1 LIRGWSTFRRH
12 EAAAFKKPFFTP
24 EALMN
29 ATERTAPNGAFAAL
43 RRFASV
49 RKMVERCD
57 FCSAELCEDHQH
69 LIEPERRRLV
79 CVCGACAVLFGGH
92 GETSYR
98 RVPRRPL
105 YLKDFRLTDA
115 QWGGLLMIP
124 IQLAFIFHSS
134 PAGRV
139 IGLYPGPA
147 GPTESSLDLAVWD
160 EVAQD
165 NPALKRMSPDVEGLL
180 VNRSARAGGAP
191 DYFIAPI
198 DECFKLAG
206 LIRANWRG
214 LSGGEQVWKEIGR
227 FFADLKTRSNEVM
240 GAPRA

>member
-1 LIRGWSTFRRH
+1 MR
-12 EAAAFKKPFFTP
+12 
-24 EALMN
+24 M
-29 ATERTAPNGAFAAL
+29 TERNAPSGTFATL
-43 RRFASV
+43 RRFA
-49 RKMVERCD
+49 RARTAVEVCE
-57 FCSAELCEDHQH
+57 FCGAELDELHQH

-79 CVCGACAVLFGGH
+79 CVCGACAVLFGSQ
-92 GETSYR
+92 GETAYR
-98 RVPRRPL
+98 RVPRRIR
-105 YLKDFRLTDA
+105 YLPDFRMTDA
-115 QWGGLLMIP
+115 QWEGLFIP
-124 IQLAFIFHSS
+124 IQLAFFFHSS

-139 IGLYPGPA
+139 ITLYPSPA
-147 GPTESSLDLAVWD
+147 GPTESSLDLSMWD

-214 LSGGEQVWKEIGR
+214 LGGGEEVWKEIGR

-240 GAPRA
+240 EAPLARPELRD

>member
-1 LIRGWSTFRRH
+1 
-12 EAAAFKKPFFTP
+12 
-24 EALMN
+24 MN

-43 RRFASV
+43 RRFAHA

-57 FCSAELCEDHQH
+57 FCSAELHEDHQH

-79 CVCGACAVLFGGH
+79 CVCGACAILFGSQ
-92 GETSYR
+92 GETAYR
-98 RVPRRPL
+98 RVPRRIR
-105 YLKDFRLTDA
+105 YLPDLRIADA
-115 QWGGLLMIP
+115 HGEELFIL
-124 IQLAFIFHSS
+124 IQLSFFFHSS

-139 IGLYPGPA
+139 IALYPSPA
-147 GPTESSLDLAVWD
+147 GPTESSLDLAMWD

-180 VNRSARAGGAP
+180 VNRAARAGGAP

-214 LSGGEQVWKEIGR
+214 LCRGGGGLREIGR
-227 FFADLKTRSNEVM
+227 VVAQLED
-240 GAPRA
+240 G

>member
-1 LIRGWSTFRRH
+1 MR
-12 EAAAFKKPFFTP
+12 
-24 EALMN
+24 M
-29 ATERTAPNGAFAAL
+29 TERTSPNGSFAAL
-43 RRFASV
+43 RRFTRARPV
-49 RKMVERCD
+49 IERCD
-57 FCSAELCEDHQH
+57 FCSAELGELHQH

-79 CVCGACAVLFGGH
+79 CVCGACAILFGSQ
-92 GETSYR
+92 GETAYR
-98 RVPRRPL
+98 RVPRRIR
-105 YLKDFRLTDA
+105 YLPDFRMTDA
-115 QWGGLLMIP
+115 QWEGLLIP
-124 IQLAFIFHSS
+124 IQLAFFFHSS

-139 IGLYPGPA
+139 IALYPSPA
-147 GPTESSLDLAVWD
+147 GPTESSLDLSMWN

-206 LIRANWRG
+206 MIRANWRG
-214 LSGGEQVWKEIGR
+214 LSGGEEVWKEIGR

-240 GAPRA
+240 EAPLARPELRD

>member
-1 LIRGWSTFRRH
+1 MRMTESTS
-12 EAAAFKKPFFTP
+12 
-24 EALMN
+24 
-29 ATERTAPNGAFAAL
+29 PNGSFAAL
-43 RRFASV
+43 RRFARSRPV
-49 RKMVERCD
+49 IERCD
-57 FCSAELCEDHQH
+57 FCSAELGELHQH

-79 CVCGACAVLFGGH
+79 CVCGACAILFGSQ
-92 GETSYR
+92 GETAYR
-98 RVPRRPL
+98 RVPRRIR
-105 YLKDFRLTDA
+105 YLPDFRMTDA
-115 QWGGLLMIP
+115 QWEGLLIP
-124 IQLAFIFHSS
+124 IQLAFFFHSS

-139 IGLYPGPA
+139 IALYPSPA
-147 GPTESSLDLAVWD
+147 GPTESSLDLAMWD

-180 VNRSARAGGAP
+180 VNRSALAGAAP

-214 LSGGEQVWKEIGR
+214 LSGGEEVWKEIGR

-240 GAPRA
+240 EAPRA

>member
-1 LIRGWSTFRRH
+1 LF
-12 EAAAFKKPFFTP
+12 FKP

-29 ATERTAPNGAFAAL
+29 ATEKMAPNGAFAAL
-43 RRFASV
+43 RRFAHAP
-49 RKMVERCD
+49 KTVERCD
-57 FCSAELCEDHQH
+57 FCSAELYEDHQH
-69 LIEPERRRLV
+69 LIEPEQRRLV

-98 RVPRRPL
+98 RVPRRIL

-115 QWGGLLMIP
+115 QWEGLLIP
-124 IQLAFIFHSS
+124 IQLAFFFHSS

-139 IGLYPGPA
+139 IALYPSPA
-147 GPTESSLDLAVWD
+147 GPTESSLDLAMWD
-160 EVAQD
+160 ELAQD

-214 LSGGEQVWKEIGR
+214 LSGGEEVWKEIGR

-240 GAPRA
+240 EAPRA

>member
-1 LIRGWSTFRRH
+1 MR
-12 EAAAFKKPFFTP
+12 
-24 EALMN
+24 M
-29 ATERTAPNGAFAAL
+29 TERTSPNGSFAAL
-43 RRFASV
+43 RRFARARPV
-49 RKMVERCD
+49 IERCD
-57 FCSAELCEDHQH
+57 FCGAELGELHQH

-79 CVCGACAVLFGGH
+79 CVCGACAILFGSQ
-92 GETSYR
+92 GETAYR
-98 RVPRRPL
+98 RVPRRIR
-105 YLKDFRLTDA
+105 YLPDFRMTDA
-115 QWGGLLMIP
+115 QWDGLLIP
-124 IQLAFIFHSS
+124 IQLAFFFHSS
-134 PAGRV
+134 AAGRV
-139 IGLYPGPA
+139 IALYPSPA
-147 GPTESSLDLAVWD
+147 GPTESSLDLAMWD

-214 LSGGEQVWKEIGR
+214 LSGGEEVWKEIGR

-240 GAPRA
+240 EAPLA